1 MPIIKAV
8 VFFPLEITTLLHS
21 AVRVRMHVEGVISFS
36 CTLTLIATDGISL
49 LYITY
54 RYVLICLMFIPPP
67 ELWQKYRQ
75 VSDWVDAEQMM

>member
-8 VFFPLEITTLLHS
+8 AFFTFRNYNIVTFRCPRSYACGRSNFIFLYSYINRH
-21 AVRVRMHVEGVISFS
+21 GFS
-36 CTLTLIATDGISL
+36 LV
-49 LYITY
+49 YITY

-67 ELWQKYRQ
+67 KLLQKYRQ